1 MLFLIEYDREKAQ
14 LLSIRPF
21 ADAQRL
27 DAERA
32 RIEREIEF
40 HRQGLFREIVLLEA
54 ASEAD
59 LHRTHGRYFK
69 GLAALMMP
77 EGNAPPVVVLPVDP
91 ARAARRAQW
100 PVRVMRLEDASHD
113 DVAAYTTAAE
123 RVLMVAQLTAEAW
136 ALSGWPTPAY
146 ERSRTPIALRPM
158 RTMQG

>member
-1 MLFLIEYDREKAQ
+1 MLFLIEYDRDKGQ

-21 ADAQRL
+21 ADVERS
-27 DAERA
+27 DAEHA
-32 RIEREIEF
+32 RIEREIELQ
-40 HRQGLFREIVLLEA
+40 RQGLLREIVLLEA
-54 ASEAD
+54 ASETD

-69 GLAALMMP
+69 GLAALMTL
-77 EGNAPPVVVLPVDP
+77 EVNARHVDVQPVDP
-91 ARAARRAQW
+91 TRAARRAQW

-136 ALSGWPTPAY
+136 ALSGSPTPAY